1 MAIRAKILV
10 IAVNILTVVD
20 KVTPKVK
27 VTTVAMTAE
36 TRVLIRTATAHT
48 VVGNGYCIKDHHHD
62 CCT

>member
-20 KVTPKVK
+20 KVTPKAK

-36 TRVLIRTATAHT
+36 TRVLIRAATAHA
-48 VVGNGYCIKDHHHD
+48 VVGNGYCIKDRHHD